1 MTPEFAYF
9 LKVNVAF
16 IFLYAFYRLFFYK
29 DTFFKLRRAI
39 LLGFF
44 GLSLFYPFLNIQDWV
59 KEQEPMVGVIQMYSA
74 ILPESTFVPA
84 VVPDTTWKDLI
95 GKGVLYIYWGGVA
108 FWTVRFFIQLTGILL
123 LAGRSRRSR
132 LRGVP
137 VRILNKPGGPFSFF
151 KLIFIHP
158 ESHSPKEIEEIL
170 THECTHV
177 GQWHSVDVIISELM
191 CIFCWVNPFVW
202 LLKREVRHNLEYLA
216 DNKVLES
223 GYDCKSYQYHL
234 LGLAHHERLYDT
246 IYNNFN
252 VLHIKNRIRMMNKKR
267 SRGIGRTKYLA
278 FIPVSACLMLVSNI
292 DAVARITAGFSNE
305 EMGIKPVGKPIR
317 IHARVV
323 DEKGEPL
330 QNAVV
335 IVKGLTT
342 GTITDED
349 GFFTLEAPDDAH
361 LKISCFGMQK
371 QIVPATSVRA
381 GSSISLYPETTNDL
395 KQILSMGGIK
405 RPAFPGGEQALQ
417 AYLQQ
422 HIRYPFQAY
431 EKGIQGKVR
440 CSFIIDKEGTVRNIQ
455 VEKGIE
461 PSLDSEAIRVLSE
474 MPNWLPAEENGKKIA
489 MRYEIPI
496 TFRMDA
502 GKRGLN
508 RTMASYADKLLPKEE
523 SVEEIF
529 TVVETPPEFPGG
541 QSALFKFV
549 NQHIQYPVEA
559 QAAGEQGR
567 VSCAFVVGS
576 DGMVLNPEVLRGI
589 SPALDAEAIRII
601 RNMPKWNPG
610 RQRGRAVPV
619 KYTIPITFRLQ

>member
-44 GLSLFYPFLNIQDWV
+44 GFSLFYPLLNIQDWV
-59 KEQEPMVGVIQMYSA
+59 KEQEPIIGVIQMYSA
-74 ILPESTFVPA
+74 ILPETTFVP
-84 VVPDTTWKDLI
+84 VTVPDTNWKDLI
-95 GKGVLYIYWGGVA
+95 GKGILFLYWGGVA
-108 FWTVRFFIQLTGILL
+108 FLIVRFFIQLTGILL
-123 LAGRSRRSR
+123 LAGSSRRSR

-137 VRILNKPGGPFSFF
+137 VHLLKKPGGPFSFF

-158 ESHSPKEIEEIL
+158 QSHSPKEIEEIL
-170 THECTHV
+170 THECTHA
-177 GQWHSVDVIISELM
+177 GQWHSVDVIISELI

-278 FIPVSACLMLVSNI
+278 FIPVSACLMLLSNI
-292 DAVARITAGFSNE
+292 DAVARITAGFSDG
-305 EMGIKPVGKPIR
+305 EMLEPEGKTVH
-317 IHARVV
+317 IHAQVV
-323 DEKGEPL
+323 DEKSEPL
-330 QNAVV
+330 QNVTV

-342 GTITDED
+342 GTITDEN
-349 GFFTLEAPDDAH
+349 GFFSLDAPEDARLE
-361 LKISCFGMQK
+361 ISYFGMQK
-371 QIVPATSVRA
+371 KEIRVASVRE
-381 GSSISLYPETTNDL
+381 GTCISLYTETTNEL
-395 KQILSMGGIK
+395 KQFFSMGEIK
-405 RPAFPGGEQALQ
+405 KPAFPGGEEALQ

-422 HIRYPFQAY
+422 HIRYPYQAH

-461 PSLDSEAIRVLSE
+461 PTLDSEAIRVLST

-496 TFRMDA
+496 TFRMHA
-502 GKRGLN
+502 AKKGLN
-508 RTMASYADKLLPKEE
+508 RTLASYADKLLPKEKT
-523 SVEEIF
+523 VEQIF

-541 QSALFKFV
+541 QSALFEFV
-549 NQHIQYPVEA
+549 NRNIKYPVES

-576 DGMVLNPEVLRGI
+576 DGTVLDPEVLRGI
-589 SPALDAEAIRII
+589 SPALDAEALRII
-601 RNMPKWNPG
+601 QSMPKWNPG